1 MIKQLSVFVENRTGS
16 LMDVTKALTEAH
28 INIRAVS
35 SSDTPE
41 FAILRLVV
49 DKPEEARDY
58 LLSKNF
64 IVRISEVIGV
74 ELQDEKG
81 NLNHMLSILAEGQ
94 VSINY
99 IYSFVI
105 RDEKAPVMIFHTD
118 DVAKA
123 VSILGK
129 ANVKVVGE
137 ADI

>member
-41 FAILRLVV
+41 FAILRPVV

-129 ANVKVVGE
+129 ANVKVVDE

>member
-123 VSILGK
+123 VNILGK
-129 ANVKVVGE
+129 ANVKVVDE

>member
-1 MIKQLSVFVENRTGS
+1 MIRQLSVFVENRTGS

-49 DKPEEARDY
+49 DDSQKARDY
-58 LLSKNF
+58 LVEKGF

-74 ELQDEKG
+74 ELEDKKG
-81 NLNHMLSILAEGQ
+81 NLNHMLSILADGAI
-94 VSINY
+94 SINY

-105 RDEKAPVMIFHTD
+105 RDGEAPVMIFHTD
-118 DVAKA
+118 DVEKA
-123 VSILGK
+123 VAILAD
-129 ANVKVVGE
+129 ANVKVVNDE
-137 ADI
+137 EV

>member
-16 LMDVTKALTEAH
+16 LMDVTQALTEAH

-49 DKPEEARDY
+49 DDAEKARDY
-58 LLSKNF
+58 LLEKGF

-74 ELQDEKG
+74 ELQDKKG
-81 NLNHMLSILAEGQ
+81 NLNRMLSILAEGC

-99 IYSFVI
+99 IYSLVI
-105 RDEKAPVMIFHTD
+105 RDERAPVMIFHTN
-118 DVAKA
+118 DVEKA
-123 VSILGK
+123 VAILSK
-129 ANVKVVGE
+129 ENVKVVDQTE
-137 ADI
+137 L

>member
-28 INIRAVS
+28 INIRAVA

-49 DKPEEARDY
+49 DQAEEAKEY
-58 LLSKNF
+58 LLSKGF

-81 NLNHMLSILAEGQ
+81 NLNHMLSILAEGE

-105 RDEKAPVMIFHTD
+105 RDGKAPVMIFHTD
-118 DVAKA
+118 DVEKA
-123 VSILGK
+123 VAILGL
-129 ANVKVVGE
+129 ANVKVVDE
-137 ADI
+137 KDI

>member
-28 INIRAVS
+28 INIRAVA

-49 DKPEEARDY
+49 DKAEEARDY
-58 LLSKNF
+58 LISKGF

-81 NLNHMLSILAEGQ
+81 NLNHMLSILAEGEI
-94 VSINY
+94 SINY

-105 RDEKAPVMIFHTD
+105 RNGKAPVMIFHTD
-118 DVAKA
+118 DVEKA
-123 VSILGK
+123 VTILDQ
-129 ANVKVVGE
+129 ANVKVVDE
-137 ADI
+137 KDV

>member
-16 LMDVTKALTEAH
+16 LMDVTQALTEAH

-49 DKPEEARDY
+49 DKAEQAKEY
-58 LLSKNF
+58 LQSKGF

-74 ELQDEKG
+74 ELADEKG
-81 NLNHMLSILAEGQ
+81 NLNHMLAILAEGE

-118 DVAKA
+118 DVEKA
-123 VSILGK
+123 VSILEK
-129 ANVKVVGE
+129 AHVKVVDE
-137 ADI
+137 SEI